1 MVQICGAPAMFM
13 YSHPLHIAQTSHS
26 IEKQR
31 RLCVCFCG
39 FNISILASLL
49 MKGFVR
55 LLGRWRGALV
65 AVLAIAFYT
74 LLVGAGASVVRAA
87 IMGGLSLFARQVG
100 R

>member
-1 MVQICGAPAMFM
+1 
-13 YSHPLHIAQTSHS
+13 
-26 IEKQR
+26 
-31 RLCVCFCG
+31 
-39 FNISILASLL
+39 